1 MTSLPRPYSVTA
13 LLILLGMAA
22 CGPGA
27 QVLEQQQRQIAEN
40 QRILNENR
48 RRIQA
53 ERDRV
58 AQQQQRAYEELQ
70 EENRR
75 LIIAE
80 QERLDRERQRAQ
92 DQQADTADTLFVT
105 HALALRAAAVAGS
118 RAATDILAN
127 APGTILLT
135 DGADTAET
143 LSVVWGP
150 FFENTVVK
158 FGRVN
163 SPRPVALYYNP
174 LLDVAVLTE
183 WERREQSW
191 QVASVRVLPGERLAD
206 PNTTVSSRPAWMESD
221 EGPIEALSR
230 TAEERLAAFR
240 RAHAAQTDEPAPAS
254 TSVAVAAAD
263 MQSALLRLMWNV
275 VQRSEWTE
283 EAAAWLQPTLASI
296 DETLNRRDAAALMSA
311 APDTDQET
319 AAVFSDLP
327 EGFAERLRLDMVLEG
342 DEQERILIGSLPDD
356 GDIYVF
362 ILCRL
367 TGGTCEFD
375 RFILAPLLG

>member
-1 MTSLPRPYSVTA
+1 MKPYPVTIPLA
-13 LLILLGMAA
+13 LLVLFGITA

-27 QVLEQQQRQIAEN
+27 QVLEQQQRQITEN
-40 QRILNENR
+40 QRVLNENR
-48 RRIQA
+48 RLIQSEKNRI
-53 ERDRV
+53 
-58 AQQQQRAYEELQ
+58 AQQQQPTPEELL
-70 EENRR
+70 EENR
-75 LIIAE
+75 LLMLAQE
-80 QERLDRERQRAQ
+80 ERLARERQRAQ
-92 DQQADTADTLFVT
+92 DQQANTTDTLFVT

-118 RAATDILAN
+118 RVATDILAN

-135 DGADTAET
+135 DGADTDET
-143 LSVVWGP
+143 LSVVWSP

-158 FGRVN
+158 FGRVG

-183 WERREQSW
+183 WERREQRW
-191 QVASVRVLPGERLAD
+191 QVASVRVQPGERLAD
-206 PNTTVSSRPAWMESD
+206 PSVAVSSRPAWLESD
-221 EGPIEALSR
+221 EDPIEALSR
-230 TAEERLAAFR
+230 IAEERMTAFR
-240 RAHAAQTDEPAPAS
+240 SAHPAQTDEPAPPSA
-254 TSVAVAAAD
+254 SVAVAAAD
-263 MQSALLRLMWNV
+263 MQSALLRLTWNV
-275 VQRSEWTE
+275 VQRAEWTE
-283 EAAAWLQPTLASI
+283 EATAWLQPTLASI

-319 AAVFSDLP
+319 AAAFADLP

-342 DEQERILIGSLPDD
+342 GEQERLLIGSLPDD

-367 TGGTCEFD
+367 TGGTCDLD

>member
-1 MTSLPRPYSVTA
+1 MKPYSVTVSLA
-13 LLILLGMAA
+13 LIILLGITA

-40 QRILNENR
+40 QRVLNENR
-48 RRIQA
+48 QRIQA
-53 ERDRV
+53 EKNRIV
-58 AQQQQRAYEELQ
+58 QQQQPTPEELL
-70 EENRR
+70 EENRL
-75 LIIAE
+75 LIIAQE
-80 QERLDRERQRAQ
+80 ERLARERQRAQ
-92 DQQADTADTLFVT
+92 DQQPDTADTLFVT

-135 DGADTAET
+135 DGADTDET
-143 LSVVWGP
+143 LAVVWSP
-150 FFENTVVK
+150 FFENAVVK
-158 FGRVN
+158 FGRVG

-174 LLDVAVLTE
+174 LLDVAVFTE
-183 WERREQSW
+183 WERREQRW

-206 PNTTVSSRPAWMESD
+206 PSAAVSSRPVWLESD
-221 EGPIEALSR
+221 EDPIEALSR
-230 TAEERLAAFR
+230 IAEERLSAFR
-240 RAHAAQTDEPAPAS
+240 STHPAQTDEPAPPS

-275 VQRSEWTE
+275 VQRAEWAE
-283 EAAAWLQPTLASI
+283 EATAWLQPTLASI